1 MLLLES
7 SSLLITHYNRSASLE
22 RLLRSFRDIGVVFAK
37 VVVSDDGSQPEHLE
51 KLTQLQSDFRFQL
64 VTTPVNRGLGNNIN
78 KGQDQITTPYT
89 LYVQEDFLPT
99 AAFPQAIARAL
110 NLMEQE
116 ASIDLIRFYNHDL
129 VYPGLRPFRDQ
140 FSDMDFCILR
150 PGTAKF
156 FCYSDTPHLR
166 RQDFFKRFG
175 RYSEGVKAIKCEK
188 SMVMSVL
195 QAKGRCLI
203 ADKNDIFVHE
213 NSEDEPSTQDYSDFF
228 RIRRLIPGPIF
239 TIAWTAKLTMQFLF
253 RKYRNDQ
260 GATS

>member
-1 MLLLES
+1 MHLLES

-22 RLLRSFRDIGVVFAK
+22 RLLRSFRDLGVVFAK

-51 KLTQLQSDFRFQL
+51 KLTQLQLDYKFQL
-64 VTTPVNRGLGNNIN
+64 VTTPINKGLGNNIN
-78 KGQDQITTPYT
+78 KGQDRITTPYT

-99 AAFPQAIARAL
+99 AAFPQAFARAL
-110 NLMEQE
+110 NMMEQE

-129 VYPGLRPFRDQ
+129 VYPGLRPFRDG
-140 FSDMDFCILR
+140 FSDMSFRVFR

-166 RQDFFKRFG
+166 RHDFFKRFG

-188 SMVMSVL
+188 GMVMSVL

-203 ADKNDIFVHE
+203 ADKNDLFVHE
-213 NSEDEPSTQDYSDFF
+213 NSEDEPSTQDYSAFF

-239 TIAWTAKLTMQFLF
+239 TAAWTVKLTMQLF
-253 RKYRNDQ
+253 FHKYRNDQ
-260 GATS
+260 EAFS